1 MKRVHFEQP
10 PYNSSYN
17 IKNDKYTS
25 KLNEGVGNTLKFG
38 NCISTQPFVNPHYEI
53 AQNGSMFP
61 SSSLLTTNRP
71 NNLEINKE
79 ELDLTEIER
88 KANYPKGGSY
98 VSPCPTSDIIGPAHK
113 QLIEREKKHSQ
124 LPLQQKAGGGNN
136 QTPQVENAPF
146 TTPILPQLIP
156 NLFDA
161 NQIDYTVTSNG
172 SYLLQNL
179 RTLNTTR
186 VEKSHMKYLL
196 LLREGTEEEFQ
207 KLLLQLIAKG
217 LKKSYVIGIFNT
229 IRKHF
234 RAILPNWIDPMA
246 KITNR
251 NMISRAYK
259 NLEKMNSNRD
269 YYIDDETHGLK
280 KIEPHD
286 ANRANLINYVGSM
299 KPNTLIIGEKNMQKL
314 LDFVRANIK
323 EYENLG
329 NTGSTDL
336 FRYSATYQF
345 YILFILL
352 YTSGARFGEI
362 FNMSLENA
370 NLFVTDKHVSLMGK
384 NGRQE
389 LFIPDVV
396 ALSLANYILFM
407 KNWKETNSN
416 RLFTITD
423 NKMRTRFREMYE
435 FVLGEKKPDW
445 VGFHSLRRNY
455 SFVVSRNDLSV
466 ASIAMNHTNIK
477 TTMRYIDSNKQD
489 CDRIRKPIN
498 KTFNEIFEQG

>member
-1 MKRVHFEQP
+1 MD
-10 PYNSSYN
+10 NC
-17 IKNDKYTS
+17 IT
-25 KLNEGVGNTLKFG
+25 NELKFG
-38 NCISTQPFVNPHYEI
+38 NSKNISLDNANYDNFPNDSTFTSPNWL
-53 AQNGSMFP
+53 QN
-61 SSSLLTTNRP
+61 LN
-71 NNLEINKE
+71 INKLP
-79 ELDLTEIER
+79 ELDLVEIER
-88 KANYPKGGSY
+88 KTSHYKGGSY
-98 VSPCPTSDIIGPAHK
+98 ISPCPTNEIISPAHK
-113 QLIEREKKHSQ
+113 QLIEQEKQQ
-124 LPLQQKAGGGNN
+124 LQSS
-136 QTPQVENAPF
+136 PQAITDAQVGDLPNS
-146 TTPILPQLIP
+146 PILSQLIP
-156 NLFDA
+156 NLFDT
-161 NQIDYTVTSNG
+161 NQINYTVTENG
-172 SYLLQNL
+172 TYLLHNL

-234 RAILPNWIDPMA
+234 RAILPNWVDPMA

-286 ANRANLINYVGSM
+286 AQRANLINYVSSV
-299 KPNTLIIGEKNMQKL
+299 KPNTLIIGESNMQKL

-323 EYENLG
+323 EYEDLG
-329 NTGSTDL
+329 STSSTDL

-362 FNMSLENA
+362 FNMSLADA
-370 NLFVTDKHVSLMGK
+370 NLFVIDKHVSLIGK
-384 NGRQE
+384 TGHQE

-396 ALSLANYILFM
+396 AVSLASYILFR
-407 KNWKETNSN
+407 KNWDDVKSN
-416 RLFTITD
+416 RLFTVSD
-423 NKMRTRFREMYE
+423 NKMRIRFREMYE

-477 TTMRYIDSNKQD
+477 TTMHYIDSNKQD
-489 CDRIRKPIN
+489 SDRIRKPIN
-498 KTFNEIFEQG
+498 KTFNAIFEQA